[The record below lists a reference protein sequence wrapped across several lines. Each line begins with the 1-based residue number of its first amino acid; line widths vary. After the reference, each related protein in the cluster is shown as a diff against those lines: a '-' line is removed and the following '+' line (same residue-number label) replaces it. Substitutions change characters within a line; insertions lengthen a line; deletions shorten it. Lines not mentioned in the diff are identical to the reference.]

1 MAKNTRS
8 GRTTWWCSTE
18 KPFLTVK
25 SGREGLD
32 CMREMNESTQMQEI
46 LDYIRC
52 HYDTID
58 GAAELHRTFGMSR
71 NTLWRRFRE
80 EVGCSPQEYRRFRR
94 EQA

>member
-1 MAKNTRS
+1 MVKNTRS

-32 CMREMNESTQMQEI
+32 C
-46 LDYIRC
+46 IRC

-80 EVGCSPQEYRRFRR
+80 EVGCSPREYRRFRR